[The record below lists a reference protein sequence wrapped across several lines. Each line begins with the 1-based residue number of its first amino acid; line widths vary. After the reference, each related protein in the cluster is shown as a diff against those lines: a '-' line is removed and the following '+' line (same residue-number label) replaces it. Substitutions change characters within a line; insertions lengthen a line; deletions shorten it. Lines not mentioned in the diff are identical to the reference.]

1 MKKIFMTSLIVYLI
15 SVFITSIIN
24 IVGLDINYHLFE
36 KIVDIGI
43 YISTVSL
50 LLMIFSGLVIYFR
63 FK

>member
-15 SVFITSIIN
+15 SVFITFIIN